1 MPVCLRSWGKRFL
14 TSVCGAAPVIL
25 FFLVLFVIVYVLFG
39 LQYSIIVSVV
49 TTFFQVRYKKSTNTV
64 YQHLWLALFGSLLYF
79 LAVLSSWNLFF
90 CVLLNLSVPFLLAFT
105 LSSQFNPKGYFSYSM
120 FFVFLALMPP
130 ENQEEF
136 VTELFVFWF
145 CMIFLTAAVWL
156 YGRFFLKSAALPLT
170 LRNMLLEMS
179 ELVLLLP
186 DLEKKEEIKERFSHL
201 VREACALPHHQ
212 NFFAVHTRKNK
223 IYDMT
228 ATLLQRFSYLIQ
240 EDGWREELDEQH
252 TRELK
257 RLSRFLAE
265 NAVRLDSISLEYEIR
280 KAHSLLD
287 SMALPEGSVRIFCRS
302 LLHMM
307 ILLLEAYREPHHS
320 VKNPPGLNWRRVIQR
335 LKIRLSP
342 DSFEMRFALRLS
354 IVLTITC
361 SIGQLLPITRSYWIP
376 LNAFLLLQPSSEDSS
391 YRMKTRP
398 VGTLIG
404 CIVEFLALPFLPD
417 TGSQILFALVMISFM
432 YCAAPGTWYQP
443 IFSTCYALTLTS
455 MTLNETT
462 AIQLRL
468 LYLCAAVL
476 SVFIVNRFFFPIRRD
491 KLFQYNLRSLLQL
504 HDSYWEMIQKELTAY
519 ENAPVS
525 SELLTCFHVIY
536 EECMDYTKKIPAG
549 FRRNR
554 LEHLLITLWHMFS
567 ELEQLYFLVHTGAVS
582 EEEKPASL
590 SLIAVARKNL
600 QPARDQKER
609 ISLERTPE
617 FQNAEVSHV
626 FRKYFKH
633 AGVVMKYAH
642 ELTGLQSSHGIGI
655 VEGETEKG

>member
-1 MPVCLRSWGKRFL
+1 M
-14 TSVCGAAPVIL
+14 
-25 FFLVLFVIVYVLFG
+25 
-39 LQYSIIVSVV
+39 
-49 TTFFQVRYKKSTNTV
+49 
-64 YQHLWLALFGSLLYF
+64 
-79 LAVLSSWNLFF
+79 
-90 CVLLNLSVPFLLAFT
+90 
-105 LSSQFNPKGYFSYSM
+105 
-120 FFVFLALMPP
+120 
-130 ENQEEF
+130 
-136 VTELFVFWF
+136 
-145 CMIFLTAAVWL
+145 
-156 YGRFFLKSAALPLT
+156 
-170 LRNMLLEMS
+170 
-179 ELVLLLP
+179 
-186 DLEKKEEIKERFSHL
+186 
-201 VREACALPHHQ
+201 REACALPHHQ

-240 EDGWREELDEQH
+240 EDGWREELDERH

-307 ILLLEAYREPHHS
+307 I
-320 VKNPPGLNWRRVIQR
+320 
-335 LKIRLSP
+335 
-342 DSFEMRFALRLS
+342 
-354 IVLTITC
+354 
-361 SIGQLLPITRSYWIP
+361 
-376 LNAFLLLQPSSEDSS
+376 LLLQPSSEDSS

-476 SVFIVNRFFFPIRRD
+476 IVFIVNRFFFPIRRD

-504 HDSYWEMIQKELTAY
+504 HDSYWEMIQKELAAY

-536 EECMDYTKKIPAG
+536 EECMDYTKKIPPG

-582 EEEKPASL
+582 EEEKPAAL
-590 SLIAVARKNL
+590 SLIAAARKNL
-600 QPARDQKER
+600 QPAWDRKER
-609 ISLERTPE
+609 ISLEREPE

-655 VEGETEKG
+655 VEGETEKGYKRL